1 MNFKFNTI
9 LRLLK
14 SLSIKMVYVLLDSFR
29 YVRRVNC
36 KYIRSFKKKVK
47 FVVHFLLAVGVVY
60 TKVRQTCC
68 YY

>member
-36 KYIRSFKKKVK
+36 KYIRSFKKVK
-47 FVVHFLLAVGVVY
+47 FVVQFILAVGVVN

>member
-36 KYIRSFKKKVK
+36 KYIRSLKKS
-47 FVVHFLLAVGVVY
+47 
-60 TKVRQTCC
+60 KVRCAFFTCSRSGL
-68 YY
+68 Y